1 MKSPQEQFEILKAGA
16 NAIISEESLLE
27 KLQENRPLRVKLGFD
42 PSSPD
47 IHLGHAVILEK
58 IRQFQDLGHQ
68 AVIIIGDYTAMIGDP
83 TGRSKTRPALE
94 PAQIAQ
100 NARTYQD
107 QIFKIIDPDKT
118 EVRRNSEWFAQMSYA
133 DVLKLNARMSVARM
147 MERDDFKKR
156 FESGVSITL
165 TEFQYPLMQG
175 HDSVMIRSDVELGGN
190 DQLFNNLVGRDL
202 QSNAGQPQQT
212 VMVMPILE
220 GLDGVQKMS
229 KSLDNYI
236 GVAEPATTM
245 FGKAMSISD
254 ELMARW
260 YPLILGTPLDANA
273 HPMEQQKKS
282 RPGHLLQISWGNRGR
297 RCPARFRDAL
307 FQKRPRRLGASR
319 FHTRRRRIVDS
330 GNRRGGLPVGLC
342 LEKIARRHPQ
352 IASAGFSSAQRRKN
366 HGSICQTGFRPRQR
380 AQARQNPC
388 GSHRR
393 LKGRY

>member
-273 HPMEQQKKS
+273 HPMERKKISPGPFAPNIMGQQRPTLPCAISRRAFPKKTSPPRSFPFSHPPPTNCRFWKSSRRLTS
-282 RPGHLLQISWGNRGR
+282 RP
-297 RCPARFRDAL
+297 
-307 FQKRPRRLGASR
+307 
-319 FHTRRRRIVDS
+319 
-330 GNRRGGLPVGLC
+330 LP
-342 LEKIARRHPQ
+342 
-352 IASAGFSSAQRRKN
+352 
-366 HGSICQTGFRPRQR
+366 
-380 AQARQNPC
+380 
-388 GSHRR
+388 
-393 LKGRY
+393 

>member
-273 HPMEQQKKS
+273 HPMERKKHLARAICAKYHGATEADAALRDFETRFSKKDLAASELPVFTPAAAELPILEIVEAAYQSAFALKKS
-282 RPGHLLQISWGNRGR
+282 RGDIRKLLQQGSVQLNG
-297 RCPARFRDAL
+297 
-307 FQKRPRRLGASR
+307 
-319 FHTRRRRIVDS
+319 
-330 GNRRGGLPVGLC
+330 
-342 LEKIARRHPQ
+342 EKITDPFAKPVF
-352 IASAGFSSAQRRKN
+352 AP
-366 HGSICQTGFRPRQR
+366 GSV
-380 AQARQNPC
+380 
-388 GSHRR
+388 
-393 LKGRY
+393 LKLDKTHAVRIGG